1 MNTSPPPPGPVASRS
16 VPAPGPVLLPGAPF
30 SAGELAAMLADGI
43 VQRPLLDA
51 HLRTGVALTRA
62 TKVLLLTALLPGHLQ
77 RRGVLGRMGA
87 AWFYDCA
94 PAPYPVPILVS
105 KDARTTTTLP
115 PGFSLHQTGFH
126 PYDRVRHEAITVT
139 TPLRTAVD
147 LALHVPGADAT
158 AALQRLLAAPHLHCP
173 PQLVHSALDA
183 LGKAPG
189 RRRAMA
195 RVRKLGRGVERGY
208 DTTGR

>member
-1 MNTSPPPPGPVASRS
+1 MSAVSPPTGPVPPHH
-16 VPAPGPVLLPGAPF
+16 VPAPATVLLPGAPF
-30 SAGELAAMLADGI
+30 SAGELAAMRADGI
-43 VQRPLLDA
+43 LYRPLLDA

-62 TKVLLLTALLPGHLQ
+62 TKVRLLAALVPGHLQ

-94 PAPYPVPILVS
+94 PAPHPVPILVS

-115 PGFSLHQTGFH
+115 LGFSLHQTGFH

-147 LALHVPGADAT
+147 LALHVGTADAT
-158 AALQRLLAAPHLHCP
+158 SALHRLMAAPHLHCP
-173 PQLVHSALDA
+173 PQLVHAALDV
-183 LGKAPG
+183 LGKTPG
-189 RRRAMA
+189 RRQAMA

-208 DTTGR
+208 EATGR

>member
-1 MNTSPPPPGPVASRS
+1 MSAASPSTGPVPSQRG
-16 VPAPGPVLLPGAPF
+16 PALGTVLLPGAPF

-43 VQRPLLDA
+43 VYRPLLHA

-62 TKVLLLTALLPGHLQ
+62 TKVMLLTALVPGHLQ

-94 PAPYPVPILVS
+94 PAPFPVPILVS

-115 PGFSLHQTGFH
+115 LGFSLHQTGFH

-147 LALHVPGADAT
+147 LALHVNTPDAT
-158 AALQRLLAAPHLHCP
+158 GALHRLLAAPHLHCP
-173 PQLVHSALDA
+173 PQLVHLALDA

-208 DTTGR
+208 DATGR